1 MKRIG
6 EIIKMAITN
15 IISAIG
21 NNSSVYPLILRDCGI
36 EVPTKLALTY
46 DQNKKESKEIAYLAT
61 RERFLDEYSSSAVW
75 LGGIPFMGWLCN
87 KFIKSKALNPDVNL
101 KLFKEEDGIQGID
114 YNIKKFAKT
123 APDAVKDLVKVKG
136 NKKLYEKLLAG
147 KFVVSTTVPILFM
160 GFILPKLIFASSSK
174 KIQKLREENAKF
186 SQNQKISFMQKDR
199 FFKSQT
205 PSFTGAWIT
214 KAANFSA
221 QDKMA
226 VTDGGYAVGRI
237 ATARNKN
244 ECMDLSFKMTG
255 MMVLNYLA
263 PKWIEKVLNKMTGTQ
278 LDPII
283 LADKEFV
290 EQVKAGTLSLPKS
303 DNAKDLLDFVDN
315 TENKDTP
322 FIKFAKKFEKIKMLD
337 NGIRDPR
344 EYVDIKGLG
353 GFRNDIENFAKQAV
367 KSDNL
372 EKYVKKAK
380 IAKSANILTNVVL
393 SSFLLAYV
401 LPKAQFAFRKL
412 VTGSDLEPGL
422 APAEKVVDKKV

>member
-6 EIIKMAITN
+6 EVTKMSITN
-15 IISAIG
+15 IISAVG
-21 NNSSVYPLILRDCGI
+21 NNNSVYPLILRDCGI

-46 DQNKKESKEIAYLAT
+46 NQNKKESKEIAYLAT

-75 LGGIPFMGWLCN
+75 LGGIPLMGWICN
-87 KFIKSKALNPDVNL
+87 KFIELKGLSPDVNL
-101 KLFKEEDGIQGID
+101 KLFKEEAGIQGID

-123 APDAVKDLVKVKG
+123 APDAVKDLIKAKE

-147 KFVVSTTVPILFM
+147 KFIASTTIPILFM

-174 KIQKLREENAKF
+174 KIQKLREENAKK

-199 FFKSQT
+199 FFRSQT

-226 VTDGGYAVGRI
+226 VTDGGYAIGRV

-244 ECMDLSFKMTG
+244 ECIDLSFKMAG

-263 PKWIEKVLNKMTGTQ
+263 PKWIEKALNKMIGNQ
-278 LDPII
+278 LDPVI
-283 LADKEFV
+283 LADEEFI

-315 TENKDTP
+315 IENKDTP
-322 FIKFAKKFEKIKMLD
+322 FIKFAKEFEKIKMLD
-337 NGIRDPR
+337 SGIRDPR
-344 EYVDIKGLG
+344 EYVDIKELG
-353 GFRNDIENFAKQAV
+353 GFRNDIEKFAKQAI

-372 EKYVKKAK
+372 EKFVKKAK
-380 IAKSANILTNVVL
+380 FAKSANILTNVTL

-422 APAEKVVDKKV
+422 APAEKVVDQKA